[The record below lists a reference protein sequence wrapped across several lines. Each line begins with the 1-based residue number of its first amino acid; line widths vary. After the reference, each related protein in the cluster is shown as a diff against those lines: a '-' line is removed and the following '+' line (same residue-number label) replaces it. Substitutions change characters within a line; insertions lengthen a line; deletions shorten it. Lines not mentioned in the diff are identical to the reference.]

1 MMVIR
6 RFAAAS
12 LLGLLAFSARAEDV
26 APDTQ
31 SSGKEVTIEQFLQ
44 SLSTIQGV
52 VARKDPFV
60 EVAPPFEVPAPETA
74 VGDDN
79 GPVMGAPV
87 LERYQLAEY
96 EVVAVLLGDK
106 YPRALLRL
114 PKDGGGGA
122 GKKVVIVKE
131 GDKLGN
137 RKGVIKQ
144 ITSEG
149 LIIQQAQRSKHGF
162 VDRTEVL
169 LKVGA
174 TVEQQKISLSAVS
187 APSDAGGKK

>member
-1 MMVIR
+1 MMLRYVACLC
-6 RFAAAS
+6 FFFGTYS
-12 LLGLLAFSARAEDV
+12 MAEDV
-26 APDTQ
+26 SPDTV
-31 SSGKEVTIEQFLQ
+31 STGKEVTIEAFLQ
-44 SLSTIQGV
+44 SLSTVQGV
-52 VARKDPFV
+52 VTRKDPFV
-60 EVAPPFEVPAPETA
+60 EVAPPFEIPAPEAA
-74 VGDDN
+74 VVDDN
-79 GPVMGAPV
+79 GPVMGAPI

-114 PKDGGGGA
+114 PGDSGSKS

-144 ITSEG
+144 ITNEG

-174 TVEQQKISLSAVS
+174 TAEQQKVSLSAVNT
-187 APSDAGGKK
+187 PTDGGGNK